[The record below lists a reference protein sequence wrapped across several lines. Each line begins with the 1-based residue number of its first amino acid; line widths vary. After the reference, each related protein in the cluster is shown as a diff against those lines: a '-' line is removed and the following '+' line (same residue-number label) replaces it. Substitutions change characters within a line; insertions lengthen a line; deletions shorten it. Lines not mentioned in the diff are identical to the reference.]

1 MESQC
6 LLCATH
12 PSTMIRRKWSIAL
25 LHFLSH
31 FTSRFNSFDETKAE
45 KGSFASH
52 VAADFYDRFDC
63 RMSRE
68 TPVGGD
74 FRAVILIAHRVID
87 IDDVLIKSDA
97 RRALYERWLI
107 NGWLSA
113 RLDQRPRN
121 IFINIFSIMF
131 NRIPEPVG
139 SNQAAI
145 CGSWENKSMFALS
158 HELLHFAGNYFG
170 ISFVFHGV

>member
-6 LLCATH
+6 LHCATH

-31 FTSRFNSFDETKAE
+31 FTSRFNSFDETKVE

-52 VAADFYDRFDC
+52 VAADFLWSIRLSDESWDSSGRRFW
-63 RMSRE
+63 
-68 TPVGGD
+68 
-74 FRAVILIAHRVID
+74 AVIVIAHRVID

-113 RLDQRPRN
+113 RNVRRPQN